1 MNNLTWTCHICEDE
15 RPDAKI
21 SVLTKPHTFP
31 GGVIAE
37 QNIRYCNDRQECI
50 KGAGDFTFFTTESGG
65 AGG

>member
-37 QNIRYCNDRQECI
+37 QNIRYCNDRKACI
-50 KGAGDFTFFTTESGG
+50 EGAEEFSFFKDEDEEG
-65 AGG
+65 